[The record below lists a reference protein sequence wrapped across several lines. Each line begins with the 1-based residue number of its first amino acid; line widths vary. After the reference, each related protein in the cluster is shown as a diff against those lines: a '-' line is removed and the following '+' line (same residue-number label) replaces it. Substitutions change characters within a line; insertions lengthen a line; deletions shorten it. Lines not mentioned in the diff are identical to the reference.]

1 MISTHSLSALL
12 KVIQSSDTKTA
23 AILTKLLDVEALK
36 SLGENK
42 YLLNVAGKEL
52 TALSQQKLSTGEH
65 YFARFETSKNTQ
77 PTLSHLVKIP
87 KLFNQLQLLQHFDLF
102 FEPKDLPKL
111 LASKE
116 GIQNFKETLLK
127 ELATSPSK
135 EHFQTL
141 MPFLLSLHQN
151 ILTLPML
158 FYDNLAFLQL
168 KKRYNKKTK
177 KNFLDFYAFFA
188 HLGPISGII
197 ASNNITLH
205 VAFEETKEYLMTKSE
220 ELGYL
225 LYIEVH
231 DTISPLYETKTKQI
245 LDIVT

>member
-1 MISTHSLSALL
+1 MISLGSLTSLL
-12 KVIQSSDTKTA
+12 KIIQNNYPKTSA
-23 AILTKLLDVEALK
+23 SLTKLLDVEVLK

-52 TALSQQKLSTGEH
+52 TAFSQQKLSTGEH
-65 YFARFETSKNTQ
+65 YIARFDTSKNTQ

-87 KLFNQLQLLQHFDLF
+87 KLFTKLQLLQHFDLF
-102 FEPKDLPKL
+102 FEPKELSKL

-177 KNFLDFYAFFA
+177 QRFLDFYAFFT
-188 HLGPISGII
+188 HLGPMSGII
-197 ASNNITLH
+197 TQNEVTLH
-205 VAFEETKEYLMTKSE
+205 VAFEETKAYLDAHSK
-220 ELGYL
+220 ELGYTL
-225 LYIEVH
+225 HIEVS
-231 DTISPLYETKTKQI
+231 DAVTPLYEAKTKQI